1 MKSYAAWPRLSKMAE
16 HLKTTLNWRSRF
28 SLGLY
33 AEMPGSATDDAT
45 VEIAKQAVGLQ

>member
-1 MKSYAAWPRLSKMAE
+1 MAGLLE
-16 HLKTTLNWRSRF
+16 MAKHLETTLNWRSRF

-45 VEIAKQAVGLQ
+45 VRIAKQAVGLQ